1 MNFER
6 CRWSFYS
13 EMIVLT
19 PGLGQHSQ
27 IQKSHFS
34 YSKFKE
40 FNTHRVVF
48 RSLAIGQK
56 GQRHVP
62 PRGL

>member
-6 CRWSFYS
+6 CHWSFYS
-13 EMIVLT
+13 EMTVLT
-19 PGLGQHSQ
+19 PGLGRHSQ
-27 IQKSHFS
+27 TKKKSHFS

-48 RSLAIGQK
+48 RALAAGQN
-56 GQRHVP
+56 GQHYVP
-62 PRGL
+62 LRA

>member
-6 CRWSFYS
+6 RHWSFYS
-13 EMIVLT
+13 EMTVLT

-27 IQKSHFS
+27 AKKSHFS

-48 RSLAIGQK
+48 RALAASQK
-56 GQRHVP
+56 GQHYVP
-62 PRGL
+62 LRA